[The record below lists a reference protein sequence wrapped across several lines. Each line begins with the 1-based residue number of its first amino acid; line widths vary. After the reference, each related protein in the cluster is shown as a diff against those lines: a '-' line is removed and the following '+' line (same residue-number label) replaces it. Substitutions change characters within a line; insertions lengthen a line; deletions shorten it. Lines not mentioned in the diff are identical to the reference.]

1 MKTYEVEFNEQQDK
15 GIYAVSLVE
24 DPAME
29 GMFIALNKQEQIKLA
44 KVDEEQRILLGV
56 ALVPDK
62 PILRLTEEGEEFQI
76 IFRKETIKK
85 SAHAFFKNNY
95 NNNSSLEHE
104 TKLSGVSFVESW
116 IIEDE
121 KNDKSRAYGIKEPVG
136 SWMVAMKVDSDEVW
150 NEYVKTGAVKGFS
163 IDGLFSLKEVKL
175 KSDINMSNNQ
185 KGNVILNALKTLKKA
200 KSVID
205 VALGNT
211 EEVELKDEAKVE
223 LGQVAMKDG
232 TMIEFEG
239 ETLEAG
245 VNVFVASGEDLL
257 PLPAG
262 DYPLDTGMVLVVDDT
277 GVVTEVKEME
287 AEVEEEAEVE
297 MEAEAIMD
305 APEDIDYEAKKKLAD
320 AFDKID
326 KMMAQMSA
334 IEKSIKD
341 KNAENEKLKAE
352 LAKTPEVAAI
362 KHKDNTLKVELTE
375 KGRILKAMRK
385 NK

>member
-62 PILRLTEEGEEFQI
+62 PILRLTDEGEEFQI
-76 IFRKETIKK
+76 IFRKDTIKK

-104 TKLSGVSFVESW
+104 TRLSGVSFVESW
-116 IIEDE
+116 IIDDE

-175 KSDINMSNNQ
+175 KSDINMSNKQ
-185 KGNVILNALKTLKKA
+185 KGSPILDALKKA

-211 EEVELKDEAKVE
+211 KEVELKDKAEVK
-223 LGQVAMKDG
+223 LGQVAMMDG

-239 ETLEAG
+239 ETLEKDS
-245 VNVFVASGEDLL
+245 NVFVMSGEERV
-257 PLPAG
+257 PLPVG
-262 DYPLDTGMVLVVDDT
+262 EYPLDGGMVLVVAEE
-277 GVVTEVKEME
+277 GVASEVKEMV
-287 AEVEEEAEVE
+287 AEEEAEVE
-297 MEAEAIMD
+297 MEADAIMD
-305 APEDIDYEAKKKLAD
+305 DPKDVDYEAKKKLAD

-341 KNAENEKLKAE
+341 TNAENEKLKAE
-352 LAKTPEVAAI
+352 LAKTPEVAPI
-362 KHKDNTLKVELTE
+362 KHKDNTVKVELTE

>member
-62 PILRLTEEGEEFQI
+62 PILRLTDEGEEFQI
-76 IFRKETIKK
+76 IFRKDTIKK

-104 TKLSGVSFVESW
+104 TRLSGVSFVESW
-116 IIEDE
+116 IIDDE

-163 IDGLFSLKEVKL
+163 IDGLFSLKEVNL
-175 KSDINMSNNQ
+175 KSDINMSNKQ
-185 KGNVILNALKTLKKA
+185 KGSPILDALKKA
-200 KSVID
+200 KSAID

-211 EEVELKDEAKVE
+211 KEVELKDKAEVK
-223 LGQVAMKDG
+223 LGQVAMMDG

-239 ETLEAG
+239 ETLEKDS
-245 VNVFVASGEDLL
+245 NVFVMSGEERV
-257 PLPAG
+257 PLPVG
-262 DYPLDTGMVLVVDDT
+262 EYPLDGGMVLVVAEE
-277 GVVTEVKEME
+277 GVASEVKEMV
-287 AEVEEEAEVE
+287 AEEEAEVE
-297 MEAEAIMD
+297 MEADAIMD
-305 APEDIDYEAKKKLAD
+305 DPKDVDYEAKKNLAD

-352 LAKTPEVAAI
+352 LAKTPEVAPI
-362 KHKDNTLKVELTE
+362 KHKDNTVKVELTE

>member
-62 PILRLTEEGEEFQI
+62 PILRLTDEGEEFQI
-76 IFRKETIKK
+76 IFRKDTIKK

-104 TKLSGVSFVESW
+104 TRLSGVSFVESW
-116 IIEDE
+116 IIDDE

-163 IDGLFSLKEVKL
+163 IDGLFSLKEVNL
-175 KSDINMSNNQ
+175 KSDINMSNKQ
-185 KGNVILNALKTLKKA
+185 KGSPILDALKKA
-200 KSVID
+200 KSAID
-205 VALGNT
+205 VALGNNK
-211 EEVELKDEAKVE
+211 EVELKDKAEVK
-223 LGQVAMKDG
+223 LGQVAMMDG

-239 ETLEAG
+239 ETLEKDS
-245 VNVFVASGEDLL
+245 NVFVMSGEERV
-257 PLPAG
+257 PLPVG
-262 DYPLDTGMVLVVDDT
+262 EYPLDGGMVLVVAEE
-277 GVVTEVKEME
+277 GVASEVKEME
-287 AEVEEEAEVE
+287 AEEEAEVE
-297 MEAEAIMD
+297 MEADAIMD
-305 APEDIDYEAKKKLAD
+305 DPKDVDYEAKKKLAD

-352 LAKTPEVAAI
+352 LAKTPEVAPI
-362 KHKDNTLKVELTE
+362 KHKDNTVKVELTE

>member
-62 PILRLTEEGEEFQI
+62 PILRLTDEGEEFQI
-76 IFRKETIKK
+76 IFRKDTIKK

-104 TKLSGVSFVESW
+104 TRLSGVSFVESW
-116 IIEDE
+116 IIDDE

-175 KSDINMSNNQ
+175 KSDINMSNKQ
-185 KGNVILNALKTLKKA
+185 KGSPILDALKKA
-200 KSVID
+200 KSAID

-211 EEVELKDEAKVE
+211 KEVELKDKAEVK
-223 LGQVAMKDG
+223 LGQVAMMDG

-239 ETLEAG
+239 ETLEKDS
-245 VNVFVASGEDLL
+245 NVFVMSGEERV
-257 PLPAG
+257 PLPVG
-262 DYPLDTGMVLVVDDT
+262 EYPLDGGMVLVVAEE
-277 GVVTEVKEME
+277 GVASEVKEMV
-287 AEVEEEAEVE
+287 AEEEAEVE
-297 MEAEAIMD
+297 MEADAIMD
-305 APEDIDYEAKKKLAD
+305 DPKDVDYEAKKKLAD

-341 KNAENEKLKAE
+341 KDAENEKLKAE
-352 LAKTPEVAAI
+352 LAKTPEVAPI
-362 KHKDNTLKVELTE
+362 KHKDNTVKVELTE

>member
-62 PILRLTEEGEEFQI
+62 PILRLTDEGEEFQI
-76 IFRKETIKK
+76 IFRKDTIKK

-104 TKLSGVSFVESW
+104 TRLSGVSFVESW
-116 IIEDE
+116 IIDDE

-175 KSDINMSNNQ
+175 KSDINMSNKQ
-185 KGNVILNALKTLKKA
+185 KGSPILDALKKA

-211 EEVELKDEAKVE
+211 KEVELKDKAEVK
-223 LGQVAMKDG
+223 LGQVAMMDG

-239 ETLEAG
+239 ETLEKDS
-245 VNVFVASGEDLL
+245 NVFVMSGEERV
-257 PLPAG
+257 PLPVG
-262 DYPLDTGMVLVVDDT
+262 EYPLDGGMVLVVAEE
-277 GVVTEVKEME
+277 GVASEVKEMV
-287 AEVEEEAEVE
+287 AEEEAEVE
-297 MEAEAIMD
+297 MEADAIMD
-305 APEDIDYEAKKKLAD
+305 DPKDVDYEAKKKLAD

-334 IEKSIKD
+334 IEKSIKEKD
-341 KNAENEKLKAE
+341 AENEKLKAE
-352 LAKTPEVAAI
+352 LAKTPEVAPI
-362 KHKDNTLKVELTE
+362 KHKDNTVKVELTE

>member
-62 PILRLTEEGEEFQI
+62 PILRLTDEGEEFQI
-76 IFRKETIKK
+76 IFRKDTIKK

-104 TKLSGVSFVESW
+104 TRLSGVSFVESW
-116 IIEDE
+116 IIDDD

-175 KSDINMSNNQ
+175 KSDINMSNKQ
-185 KGNVILNALKTLKKA
+185 KGSPILDALKKA
-200 KSVID
+200 KSAID

-211 EEVELKDEAKVE
+211 KEVELKDKAEVK
-223 LGQVAMKDG
+223 LGQVAMMDG

-239 ETLEAG
+239 ETLEKDS
-245 VNVFVASGEDLL
+245 NVFVMSGEDRV
-257 PLPAG
+257 PLPVG
-262 DYPLDTGMVLVVDDT
+262 EYPLDGGMVLVVAEE
-277 GVVTEVKEME
+277 GVASEVKEMV
-287 AEVEEEAEVE
+287 AEEEAEVE
-297 MEAEAIMD
+297 MESDAIMD
-305 APEDIDYEAKKKLAD
+305 DPKDVDYEAKKKLAD

-341 KNAENEKLKAE
+341 TNAENEKLKAE
-352 LAKTPEVAAI
+352 LAKTPEVAPI
-362 KHKDNTLKVELTE
+362 KHKDNTVKVELTE

>member
-62 PILRLTEEGEEFQI
+62 PILRLTDEGEEFQI
-76 IFRKETIKK
+76 IFRKDTIKK

-104 TKLSGVSFVESW
+104 TRLSGVSFVESW
-116 IIEDE
+116 IIDDE

-175 KSDINMSNNQ
+175 KSDINMSNKQ
-185 KGNVILNALKTLKKA
+185 KGGPILDALKKA
-200 KSVID
+200 KSAID

-211 EEVELKDEAKVE
+211 KEVELKDKAEVK
-223 LGQVAMKDG
+223 LGQVAMMDG

-239 ETLEAG
+239 ETLEKDS
-245 VNVFVASGEDLL
+245 NVFVMSGDERV
-257 PLPAG
+257 PLPVG
-262 DYPLDTGMVLVVDDT
+262 EYPLDGGMVLVVAEE
-277 GVVTEVKEME
+277 GVASEVKEM
-287 AEVEEEAEVE
+287 VSEEEAEVE
-297 MEAEAIMD
+297 MESDGVMD
-305 APEDIDYEAKKKLAD
+305 APEDVDYEAKKKLAD

-334 IEKSIKD
+334 IEKSIKEKD
-341 KNAENEKLKAE
+341 AENEKLKAE
-352 LAKTPEVAAI
+352 LAKTPEVAPI